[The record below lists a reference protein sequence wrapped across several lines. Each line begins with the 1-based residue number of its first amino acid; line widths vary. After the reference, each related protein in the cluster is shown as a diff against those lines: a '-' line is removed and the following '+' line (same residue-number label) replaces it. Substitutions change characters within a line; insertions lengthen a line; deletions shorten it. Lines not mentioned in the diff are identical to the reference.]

1 MLVKSADEIFFYNQ
15 PDTNG
20 TEAIQAT
27 NKNTSGDIF
36 DQIAAERPKIK
47 NPFDQFD
54 QRVKDFTP
62 SLPNDR
68 VSESLPPTIPT
79 PASQVEASS
88 ISGSPSV
95 LACVVCTIAVV
106 AFGFVLVRVFDI
118 RLFGENVAKAKIS
131 ETVFIIEAK
140 PIQDET
146 PPEPVPTTKPQKP
159 VNPKK
164 TILKW
169 AAVLFVASCLLPPWQ
184 YTEDRNGTG
193 GYHSRKPAGYSILF
207 NPPETGRFYWD
218 GVQID
223 FGRLFLEWTAIAGLT
238 GVIWMFAK
246 KTNK

>member
-1 MLVKSADEIFFYNQ
+1 M
-15 PDTNG
+15 
-20 TEAIQAT
+20 
-27 NKNTSGDIF
+27 
-36 DQIAAERPKIK
+36 
-47 NPFDQFD
+47 
-54 QRVKDFTP
+54 
-62 SLPNDR
+62 
-68 VSESLPPTIPT
+68 
-79 PASQVEASS
+79 
-88 ISGSPSV
+88 
-95 LACVVCTIAVV
+95 
-106 AFGFVLVRVFDI
+106 
-118 RLFGENVAKAKIS
+118 
-131 ETVFIIEAK
+131 
-140 PIQDET
+140 
-146 PPEPVPTTKPQKP
+146 
-159 VNPKK
+159 NPKK